1 MQEPSERDNQL
12 SHEIIG
18 AAIEV
23 HRELGPGFLEP
34 VYQEAFEM
42 EMRERSIPFEAQKAL
57 TISYKGRTL
66 RKEYIADSVCY
77 GRIIVELKVLDR
89 LSNSEESQIINYL
102 KASGLRVGI
111 LINFGSSG
119 KLEWKRFVN

>member
-1 MQEPSERDNQL
+1 MSEL
-12 SHEIIG
+12 IFKEEVYAIIG

-42 EMRERSIPFEAQKAL
+42 EMRERGIPFEAQKTL
-57 TISYKGRTL
+57 TISYKGRAL
-66 RKEYIADSVCY
+66 RKEYIAESVCY
-77 GRIIVELKVLDR
+77 GRIIVELKALDR

>member
-1 MQEPSERDNQL
+1 MYLRAELPLTVKQGKKL
-12 SHEIIG
+12 SSTKNTKRHEEMCELIFKDEVYAIIG

-42 EMRERSIPFEAQKAL
+42 ELRERGIPFEAQKTL

-66 RKEYIADSVCY
+66 RKEYMADSVCY
-77 GRIIVELKVLDR
+77 GRIIV
-89 LSNSEESQIINYL
+89 N
-102 KASGLRVGI
+102 
-111 LINFGSSG
+111 
-119 KLEWKRFVN
+119 

>member
-1 MQEPSERDNQL
+1 MSELIFKD
-12 SHEIIG
+12 EVYAIIG
-18 AAIEV
+18 AAIMV

-42 EMRERSIPFEAQKAL
+42 EMRERGIPFEAQKTL

-77 GRIIVELKVLDR
+77 GRIIVELKALDR

-102 KASGLRVGI
+102 AQQNTLISSFVILRALSG
-111 LINFGSSG
+111 
-119 KLEWKRFVN
+119 